1 MKRGK
6 RNCQSA
12 VIVSSR
18 DFRYRGTPGES
29 SQAVPL
35 TPQQCLNVPPRM
47 PSMWRSE
54 SPRADFA
61 HLSMGPLMPSKASF
75 LVYDIIK
82 AGTPPP
88 LSYRHVKPK
97 SISSGPWP
105 QGIAKYCES
114 ILGLANRNAM
124 TKLIV
129 SQAAGSYSPPV
140 QPGLPYLPP
149 FGDQ

>member
-82 AGTPPP
+82 AGTPPVP
-88 LSYRHVKPK
+88 SFSPILLS
-97 SISSGPWP
+97 
-105 QGIAKYCES
+105 
-114 ILGLANRNAM
+114 
-124 TKLIV
+124 
-129 SQAAGSYSPPV
+129 
-140 QPGLPYLPP
+140 LPP
-149 FGDQ
+149 PSLRYHIVMSNQSQYHQGHGPRGSPSTVSPSLVSPTVMP